1 MPSTSRTINVGPVT
15 WTPASGSPVTL
26 TGIKSANYD
35 EKIEV
40 IKETADAELFNTV
53 AAAVHFEPT
62 MALETINPYQ
72 LTTTVGGAR
81 GSLVITIRDAYNGV
95 TTAGGGYTLTMANA
109 FLETRSQSYK
119 KNAYGTQNVTFGA
132 ISADGTT
139 HPVTVA
145 AL

>member
-1 MPSTSRTINVGPVT
+1 MPSTNRTINVGPVT
-15 WTPASGSPVTL
+15 WTPSGGVAVTL
-26 TGIKSANYD
+26 TGIKTANYD

-72 LTTTVGGAR
+72 LIATVGGSR
-81 GSLVITIRDAYNGV
+81 GTLVVTVRDAYNGI
-95 TTAGGGYTLTMANA
+95 AALGGGYTLTMANA
-109 FLETRSQSYK
+109 FLEQRSQSYK
-119 KNAYGTQNVTFGA
+119 KNAYGTQNLSFGA
-132 ISADGTT
+132 ISADGLS
-139 HPVTVA
+139 HPVSVA